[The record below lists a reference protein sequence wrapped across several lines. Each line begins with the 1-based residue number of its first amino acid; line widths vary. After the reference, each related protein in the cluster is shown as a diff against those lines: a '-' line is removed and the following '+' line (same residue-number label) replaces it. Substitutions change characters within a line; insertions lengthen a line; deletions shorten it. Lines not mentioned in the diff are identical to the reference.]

1 LPVLPVAGADATR
14 AGAERVGAGSL
25 IAAASSY
32 MDRPVRG
39 DVLVVG
45 EVGLT
50 GEVRAV
56 TAIETRLREG
66 AALGF
71 QRAVVPLGNVVP
83 GLPLEVDGVATV
95 TDALEALVR

>member
-1 LPVLPVAGADATR
+1 M
-14 AGAERVGAGSL
+14 E
-25 IAAASSY
+25 
-32 MDRPVRG
+32 RPVRD

-71 QRAVVPLGNVVP
+71 QRAVVPASNLAAR
-83 GLPLEVDGVATV
+83 LPLEVEGVATV
-95 TDALEALVR
+95 TEALEMLVR